1 MTSHFEIQGCS
12 YRREKKKTFTWQW
25 RNSKGK
31 ARLKENGRQ
40 MKRQVQIY
48 ENSIITNCCN

>member
-1 MTSHFEIQGCS
+1 MTSYFEIQRCP
-12 YRREKKKTFTWQW
+12 YRKEKKKTFTWQW

-40 MKRQVQIY
+40 MKRHVQIY
-48 ENSIITNCCN
+48 ENSKLGD